1 MITNWYDINQ
11 YFAHQLARQ
20 MNSFFED
27 QAASISMWPP
37 CNMYENAESVI
48 LTAEVPGFGQDEL
61 NLSVVQDVL
70 TLTGERKPVKTEE
83 SIVHR
88 RERQGAVKFSRS
100 FNLPY
105 RVDAGKVEAEL
116 KDGILT
122 IMLPRHP
129 EEQPRSIQIA
139 KK

>member
-1 MITNWYDINQ
+1 MFANWYDLNQ

-20 MNSFFED
+20 MNALIDD

-37 CNMYENAESVI
+37 CNMYENGESVI
-48 LTAEVPGFGQDEL
+48 LTAEVPGFAQDEL

-70 TLTGERKPVKTEE
+70 TLSGARKPVKPEE

-88 RERQGAVKFSRS
+88 RERQAAVKFSRS

-105 RVDAGKVEAEL
+105 RVDTGKVEAEL
-116 KDGILT
+116 KDGVLT
-122 IMLPRHP
+122 VMLPRHP

>member
-1 MITNWYDINQ
+1 MFANWYDINQ

-48 LTAEVPGFGQDEL
+48 LTAEVPGFSQDEL

-70 TLTGERKPVKTEE
+70 TLSGERKPAKPEE

-88 RERQGAVKFSRS
+88 RERQGALKFSRS
-100 FNLPY
+100 FTLPY

-116 KDGILT
+116 KNGVLT
-122 IMLPRHP
+122 VMLPRHP
-129 EEQPRSIQIA
+129 EEQPRSITIA